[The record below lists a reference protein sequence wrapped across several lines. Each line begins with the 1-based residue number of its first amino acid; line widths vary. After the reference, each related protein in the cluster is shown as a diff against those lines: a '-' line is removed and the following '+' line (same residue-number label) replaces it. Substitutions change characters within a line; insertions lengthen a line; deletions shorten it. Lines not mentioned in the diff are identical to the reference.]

1 MHRSIR
7 KRYDYWIAS
16 YVTYCNGV
24 GTYIPTKSISYS
36 QAISYVRGGGSVFA
50 DSRNNAYKL
59 AKAVGGGASPVH
71 DIPHGGVGYWK
82 HYHATRRD
90 KRTGGHVFYV

>member
-1 MHRSIR
+1 MSV
-7 KRYDYWIAS
+7 S

-36 QAISYVRGGGSVFA
+36 QAISYVRGVGSVFA

-71 DIPHGGVGYWK
+71 DMPHGGVGYWK
-82 HYHATRRD
+82 HYHAPRRG